1 MGRATRM
8 GLCLAALLLSS
19 AIAASAASA
28 VEYEMEGIPEFGRCQ
43 PAATPKTGEYK
54 GSHCLAPAFGK
65 GSYNWS
71 PGPGAKNK
79 FEGTISTTTF
89 ETVGK
94 KYVVEC
100 SFGVATGEYTGPKT
114 ASVKLEL
121 VGCINQTTGQKCQ
134 SGPQEAEIEA
144 KFEGELG
151 FIRGGTKPI
160 VGLDLK
166 PLPAVSFT
174 CGLPPELPTLVS
186 VSGSVIGA
194 IKPPNSMRSEFKLS
208 YVSMNG
214 KQNPE
219 KFEEGVKDTLS
230 LMRVT
235 GVESTTEPA
244 GLTIIGIEEKPKPLV
259 IENEEPIEIKA
270 K

>member
-1 MGRATRM
+1 MERARRM
-8 GLCLAALLLSS
+8 GCCLAAVLMAA
-19 AIAASAASA
+19 AIAASSASA
-28 VEYEMEGIPEFGRCQ
+28 AEYEIEGIPEFGRCL
-43 PAATPKTGEYK
+43 PATTPKTGEYK
-54 GSHCLAPAFGK
+54 GSHCLATAEGK

-71 PGPGAKNK
+71 PGPGPKNK
-79 FEGTISTTTF
+79 FEGTIGPTTL

-94 KYVVEC
+94 VYVIAC
-100 SFGVATGEYTGPKT
+100 NFGVATGEYTSPKT
-114 ASVKLEL
+114 ATLKLEL
-121 VGCINQTTGQKCQ
+121 VGCINQTTHQKCQ

-166 PLPAVSFT
+166 PLPAISFT
-174 CGLPPELPTLVS
+174 CGIPPELPTLVS
-186 VSGSVIGA
+186 VTGSAIGA
-194 IKPPNSMRSEFKLS
+194 IKPPDSMRSEFKLS
-208 YVSMNG
+208 YLSMNG

-230 LMRVT
+230 LMRTT
-235 GVESTTEPA
+235 GVESTTEQA
-244 GLTIIGIEEKPKPLV
+244 GLTIIGVEEKPKPLF
-259 IENEEPIEIKA
+259 IANEEPLEIKA

>member
-1 MGRATRM
+1 MGRAQRL
-8 GLCLAALLLSS
+8 GLCLAAVLMTG

-28 VEYEMEGIPEFGRCQ
+28 AEYEMEGIPEFGRCQ

-71 PGPGAKNK
+71 PGPGPKNK
-79 FEGTISTTTF
+79 FEGTISTTTL

-94 KYVVEC
+94 TFVVSC
-100 SFGVATGEYTGPKT
+100 SFGVARGAYTSPKT
-114 ASVKLEL
+114 ASVTLEL
-121 VGCINQTTGQKCQ
+121 VGCVTPTLQKCQ
-134 SGPQEAEIEA
+134 NGPEEAEIETTI
-144 KFEGELG
+144 EGELG
-151 FIRGGTKPI
+151 FIRSGTKPI

-166 PLPAVSFT
+166 PSPAISFT
-174 CGLPPELPTLVS
+174 CGLLPEVPTVVS
-186 VSGSVIGA
+186 VSGGVIGA
-194 IKPPNSMRSEFKLS
+194 IKPPNSMHSELKLS
-208 YVSMNG
+208 YLAMNG

-230 LMRVT
+230 LMRTT
-235 GVESTTEPA
+235 GLESATEQA

-259 IENEEPIEIKA
+259 VANEEPIEIKA